1 MKRLA
6 TLAVM
11 LLVFSGGAAV
21 AHEEC
26 GGMCDLDHHLEH
38 ERAAKGGAG
47 HLGSHDPQGM
57 GTRGLHAGPHM
68 KLTALRA
75 AGPDD
80 LRRAD
85 EIVQTLRTSLA
96 KYTDSRTAERDG
108 YEVYH
113 PELRMKMYHFTNWAY
128 GAAAAF
134 RFDPARPTSLL
145 YEKARGAYKLVGAM
159 YTAPAAMSEDDLHR
173 RVPLSVAHWH
183 THVNICL
190 APPGTRG
197 WAALFTF
204 GLMGSIA
211 TAEACEAAG
220 GRFLP
225 HYYGWMLHAF
235 PWETEARAI
244 WAHTH

>member
-1 MKRLA
+1 
-6 TLAVM
+6 
-11 LLVFSGGAAV
+11 
-21 AHEEC
+21 
-26 GGMCDLDHHLEH
+26 
-38 ERAAKGGAG
+38 
-47 HLGSHDPQGM
+47 
-57 GTRGLHAGPHM
+57 M

-75 AGPDD
+75 AAPEDIQKGG
-80 LRRAD
+80 
-85 EIVQTLRTSLA
+85 EIVQILRKALG
-96 KYTDSRTAERDG
+96 KYTDYRAADRDG
-108 YEVYH
+108 YEVFH
-113 PELRMKMYHFTNWAY
+113 PELRMKMYHFTNWAN

-145 YEKARGAYKLVGAM
+145 YEKAGGTYKLVGAM

-173 RVPLSVAHWH
+173 RVPLSVAQWH
-183 THVNICL
+183 MHVNICA

-225 HYYGWMLHAF
+225 HYYGWMLHVF
-235 PWETEARAI
+235 PWETGTRAI
-244 WAHTH
+244 WAHQH